1 MVKITKSGGQCRI
14 TFPKEILKLK
24 KWDENTEL
32 IFIPMIKEA
41 SEELNENTPLLIR
54 EAEGVK

>member
-1 MVKITKSGGQCRI
+1 MVKITKSGEQFRI
-14 TFPKEILKLK
+14 TLPKEVLELK

-41 SEELNENTPLLIR
+41 SEELTEKTPLLLR
-54 EAEGVK
+54 VAGGEK